1 MRHLPM
7 AFAAVLA
14 VAPALADEP
23 DIPNPNPA
31 IDMQAHIRLTQE
43 AARLREGRRLTEED
57 FLRMSREPD
66 TVVLDARSAAMYGML
81 HVKGAVNLS
90 YPDFTAESLSKVIP
104 TRETR
109 VLIYCNN
116 NFLNS
121 PAFMAKVAPASLN
134 LSTFATLYMYGYEN
148 VYELG
153 PLIEIEKSRLDFE
166 PAR

>member
-23 DIPNPNPA
+23 DIPNPNPNPA
-31 IDMQAHIRLTQE
+31 IDMQAHIRLTLE

-81 HVKGAVNLS
+81 Q
-90 YPDFTAESLSKVIP
+90 
-104 TRETR
+104 
-109 VLIYCNN
+109 
-116 NFLNS
+116 
-121 PAFMAKVAPASLN
+121 
-134 LSTFATLYMYGYEN
+134 
-148 VYELG
+148 
-153 PLIEIEKSRLDFE
+153 
-166 PAR
+166 